1 MRAALVLALV
11 VALLAPG
18 AALASQEHPT
28 QNELESEIMC
38 PVCGTTLDQSDST
51 VAQNMKMFI
60 AHRIAAGDT
69 KSKIEDALVAQ
80 FGEAVLAAPPKHGWN
95 LIAWLLPLVGL
106 LVAAP
111 IVGWAAWR
119 WSRGR
124 DTGSPPRQLPSGLDP
139 DIERRIDSELARF
152 ESS

>member
-51 VAQNMKMFI
+51 VAQNMKMF
-60 AHRIAAGDT
+60 T